1 MIVFVFA
8 CLLVCVCVFVCVC
21 GGVFACLDVCV
32 DDIYMRPVC
41 PSFINYV
48 TGGIIYICLM
58 SRNYRTLAQLLSYSL
73 LIYLSQ
79 YNLIQRPPHP
89 VDTV

>member
-1 MIVFVFA
+1 MCVIVSDT
-8 CLLVCVCVFVCVC
+8 CNSVCVCVGV
-21 GGVFACLDVCV
+21 GVFACLDVCV
-32 DDIYMRPVC
+32 CLDDICMRPVC
-41 PSFINYV
+41 PSFINYYV

-58 SRNYRTLAQLLSYSL
+58 SRNYRTLAHLLSYSL
-73 LIYLSQ
+73 LIHLSQ

>member
-1 MIVFVFA
+1 MFVFVFVCVFA
-8 CLLVCVCVFVCVC
+8 CLLVCV
-21 GGVFACLDVCV
+21 GVFACLDVCV
-32 DDIYMRPVC
+32 CVDYICMRPVC
-41 PSFINYV
+41 PSLINYYV

-58 SRNYRTLAQLLSYSL
+58 SRNYRTLAHLLSYSL